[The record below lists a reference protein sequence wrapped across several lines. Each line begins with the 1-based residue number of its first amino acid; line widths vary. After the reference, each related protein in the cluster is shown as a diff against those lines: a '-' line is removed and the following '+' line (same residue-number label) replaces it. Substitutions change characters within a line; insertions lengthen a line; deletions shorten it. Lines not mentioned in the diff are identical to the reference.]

1 MSFYGGAGRPNTGP
15 RDPKRPMN
23 GTLAALLLLEGIAI
37 GLSVPVMITVSGV
50 AAAPAL
56 IAGLGLAVVAFAGS
70 GMQTRTGGRVVGA
83 VVQVGAVALGFLT
96 PAMLILGV
104 IFGVCWV
111 SGLLLEDRI
120 RRIRHEKGLDTPTPT
135 PTPAK
140 PVSD

>member
-23 GTLAALLLLEGIAI
+23 GTLAALLLLEGITI

-50 AAAPAL
+50 ATAPAL

-70 GMQTRTGGRVVGA
+70 GMQTRKGGRVVGA
-83 VVQVGAVALGFLT
+83 VVQVGAVALGILT
-96 PAMLILGV
+96 PAMAILGAV
-104 IFGVCWV
+104 FGICWV

-120 RRIRHEKGLDTPTPT
+120 RRIRREKGLDA
-135 PTPAK
+135 PAP
-140 PVSD
+140 PVSTG